1 MIGLLW
7 EWGTC
12 GTLSLDFPV
21 LAEEEIVGPGP
32 RESSQVP
39 SSVQAL
45 TTSAGHCIL
54 ASLHL

>member
-21 LAEEEIVGPGP
+21 LAEEEIVCGTRPQ
-32 RESSQVP
+32 RE
-39 SSVQAL
+39 L
-45 TTSAGHCIL
+45 TGA
-54 ASLHL
+54 